1 MDIVNANK
9 LLSLVTCFNNVE
21 KFYVYRANIRHSS
34 LTVVCH
40 CPLEAIAPTH
50 ET

>member
-1 MDIVNANK
+1 MDIVNPDK
-9 LLSLVTCFNNVE
+9 RLSLVTCFNNVE
-21 KFYVYRANIRHSS
+21 QFYVYRANSRHSS